1 MIAGSLPDAG
11 LGIVPTGPEFVGGP
25 RTARRYRIFGRWH
38 AVQRRSTPQHIV
50 CRSVHT
56 VVGTSP
62 IGPTGHPSPLGSTSH
77 FVAVAPS
84 NENSLE
90 ARSAPSLVE
99 TCPPTSWETVSP
111 ALPPA
116 SSQNASAGS
125 HLTSWAAAVRVEA
138 EAKATVAPVL
148 HLPRAVAVV
157 FEPAPIRAQYMV
169 PSPDPEKDESV
180 ALRQTA
186 PGIQSSEVSSRFG
199 VHLRWATVRRVSVT
213 GPSLAHLRA
222 RAAGPSPFPPAA
234 LAGPLPGTDGHVPA
248 GYPDTATSSHFRS
261 ASHHLDHRLSSAI
274 AVA

>member
-1 MIAGSLPDAG
+1 MGRVLSPGGHSASEPAGHSPMIAGSLPDAG

-138 EAKATVAPVL
+138 EEKATVAPVL
-148 HLPRAVAVV
+148 HL
-157 FEPAPIRAQYMV
+157 
-169 PSPDPEKDESV
+169 
-180 ALRQTA
+180 
-186 PGIQSSEVSSRFG
+186 
-199 VHLRWATVRRVSVT
+199 
-213 GPSLAHLRA
+213 
-222 RAAGPSPFPPAA
+222 
-234 LAGPLPGTDGHVPA
+234 
-248 GYPDTATSSHFRS
+248 
-261 ASHHLDHRLSSAI
+261 
-274 AVA
+274 